1 LSGEK
6 IYGRPRSYRTLN
18 EKSVDKIMREKEQ
31 EMIQVESLHRNSRL
45 TDKDLRAFKRYQQL
59 LQTLDS
65 TEKEPIGKYL
75 RSFRTK

>member
-1 LSGEK
+1 
-6 IYGRPRSYRTLN
+6 
-18 EKSVDKIMREKEQ
+18 MREKEQ

-59 LQTLDS
+59 LQILDS
-65 TEKEPIGKYL
+65 TEKEPVGKYL